1 MKAEAV
7 IFDRLSTFAGVT
19 ALIGTD
25 PARVWPVA
33 LPQDPVYPCL
43 SYRRIESRRVQ
54 GVYIDP
60 GYAYVTVQVNGFAKT
75 FEELKALMEQVRL
88 ALERFGSALTG
99 TTIAGVLVYDIV
111 MGSEADSYE
120 PALDVYAHAVDFE
133 VLHAE

>member
-7 IFDRLSTFAGVT
+7 IHNRLTTFAGVT
-19 ALIGTD
+19 ALILQRTY
-25 PARVWPVA
+25 PVA
-33 LPQDPVYPCL
+33 LPQDSIYPCIV
-43 SYRRIESRRVQ
+43 YRRVESNRVR
-54 GVYIDP
+54 GVYQDP
-60 GYAYVTVQVNGFAKT
+60 GYAYSKIQVTAFAKT
-75 FEELKALMEQVRL
+75 FDDLKDLAEQVRL

-120 PALDVYAHAVDFE
+120 PALDVYAHSIDFE